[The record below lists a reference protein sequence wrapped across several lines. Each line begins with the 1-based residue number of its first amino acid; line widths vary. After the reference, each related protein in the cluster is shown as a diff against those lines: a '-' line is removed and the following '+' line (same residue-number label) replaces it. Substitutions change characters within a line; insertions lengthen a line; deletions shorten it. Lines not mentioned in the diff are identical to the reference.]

1 LEARATCIAQKV
13 TSVAL
18 KFSVSEEF
26 LDDLEKTIDKLD
38 FDANNSLSQNLPN
51 LMRFLKVSM
60 TMMERYYKEKYQ

>member
-1 LEARATCIAQKV
+1 V

-18 KFSVSEEF
+18 KFSVSEEL
-26 LDDLEKTIDKLD
+26 LDDLEKAIGKLD

>member
-1 LEARATCIAQKV
+1 V

-18 KFSVSEEF
+18 KFSVSEEL
-26 LDDLEKTIDKLD
+26 LDDLEKAIDKLD